1 MFTKWERMDP
11 ENGKYMWDFTV
22 IEGILSNPVY
32 IGTVASQ
39 KFFYKFKIGTLG
51 EKKPEDWIAVEDMHE
66 PIIDKAVFET
76 VQEKRNGRRSARVG
90 ADNISLF
97 AGLIRCKECG
107 KALTI
112 RYTHAKKSIA
122 IYGCVTYN
130 KFGKTHCTQHR
141 VEYDELYSIVLGEI
155 RALAREAL
163 ADEEGMIRRLAKEV
177 EKRETSNKKVDEIQL
192 AKDMER
198 IDALTKIITKLYE
211 DMIAG
216 RINEDNFNLMLA
228 KAQKE
233 QDALKEKV
241 KAQKQEKTSSDT
253 AEQTNR
259 EWLKLIK
266 KYKDLDTLTPEL
278 LNRLIKSIEVSEE
291 IHEDGTRDVS
301 LEIHFNVKNIDNLAS
316 A

>member
-1 MFTKWERMDP
+1 MPFFNGLSYNEMGEKGFLLNDKSLSSQKGHLIIDEETAPIVRKLFEYVLDGHGSNWIRRRLEKDKVPCPTWYNRQKGLRNVFTKWERMDP
-11 ENGKYMWDFTV
+11 ENGKYMWDFAV

-32 IGTVASQ
+32 IGTIASQ

-97 AGLIRCKECG
+97 AGCI
-107 KALTI
+107 
-112 RYTHAKKSIA
+112 S
-122 IYGCVTYN
+122 
-130 KFGKTHCTQHR
+130 
-141 VEYDELYSIVLGEI
+141 
-155 RALAREAL
+155 
-163 ADEEGMIRRLAKEV
+163 
-177 EKRETSNKKVDEIQL
+177 
-192 AKDMER
+192 
-198 IDALTKIITKLYE
+198 
-211 DMIAG
+211 
-216 RINEDNFNLMLA
+216 EDNFNLMLS

-241 KAQKQEKTSSDT
+241 KAQKQEKSSSDT

-259 EWLKLIK
+259 EWFKLIK

-278 LNRLIKSIEVSEE
+278 LNRLIKCIDVSEE
-291 IHEDGTRDVS
+291 IREDGTRDVS
-301 LEIHFNVKNIDNLAS
+301 LEIHFNVKNIDTLAS

>member
-1 MFTKWERMDP
+1 M
-11 ENGKYMWDFTV
+11 
-22 IEGILSNPVY
+22 
-32 IGTVASQ
+32 
-39 KFFYKFKIGTLG
+39 
-51 EKKPEDWIAVEDMHE
+51 
-66 PIIDKAVFET
+66 
-76 VQEKRNGRRSARVG
+76 
-90 ADNISLF
+90 
-97 AGLIRCKECG
+97 
-107 KALTI
+107 
-112 RYTHAKKSIA
+112 
-122 IYGCVTYN
+122 
-130 KFGKTHCTQHR
+130 
-141 VEYDELYSIVLGEI
+141 
-155 RALAREAL
+155 
-163 ADEEGMIRRLAKEV
+163 
-177 EKRETSNKKVDEIQL
+177 DEIQL